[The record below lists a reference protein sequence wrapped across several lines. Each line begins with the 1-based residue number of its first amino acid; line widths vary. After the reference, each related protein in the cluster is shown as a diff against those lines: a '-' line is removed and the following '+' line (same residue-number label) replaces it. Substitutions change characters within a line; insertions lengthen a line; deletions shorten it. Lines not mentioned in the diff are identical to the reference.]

1 MVQATEFNVDAE
13 LSRIQED
20 SVIASLNTFLEV
32 NNPFE
37 IRVTTAQQICNMNDH
52 KDVALVLDMRSNKV
66 FNNQNLSKSVNFGLE
81 RFREDTFINWKTKT
95 KQLE

>member
-37 IRVTTAQQICNMNDH
+37 IRVTTAQ
-52 KDVALVLDMRSNKV
+52 
-66 FNNQNLSKSVNFGLE
+66 
-81 RFREDTFINWKTKT
+81 
-95 KQLE
+95 